1 MKISGT
7 FRNHKTR
14 FFQKAWFLSIAMVLF
29 VSLFVGVASG
39 SGGGNA
45 EPKGWVATDTYRVM
59 NFTVLAVALYLLLR
73 KPASQAL
80 DGRIKGIREQLTELE
95 ARKKDAEKELAE
107 YNKKLLQLNQEA
119 DKIVEEYVKQGNDAK
134 ERILREAES
143 AAEKLEEHAE
153 RNIEQE
159 FKNARTRLQEDI
171 LEKAIAKAEAI
182 VKQKI
187 TDEDQDRLVDEYLKK
202 VVA

>member
-1 MKISGT
+1 MKFSGT
-7 FRNHKTR
+7 
-14 FFQKAWFLSIAMVLF
+14 FQKAWFLSIAMMLLL
-29 VSLFVGVASG
+29 SLFAGVASA
-39 SGGGNA
+39 SGGG
-45 EPKGWVATDTYRVM
+45 ETKGWVATDTYRIM

-80 DGRIKGIREQLTELE
+80 DGRIKGIKEQLTELE
-95 ARKKDAEKELAE
+95 AKKKDAEKELAE

-119 DKIVEEYVKQGNDAK
+119 DKIVEEYIKQGHDAK
-134 ERILREAES
+134 ERILKEAES
-143 AAEKLEEHAE
+143 AAEKLEDQDK

-159 FKNARTRLQEDI
+159 FKRAKTELQEEI
-171 LEKAIAKAEAI
+171 LDKAISKAEVM

-187 TDEDQDRLVDEYLKK
+187 TDEDQERLVDEYLKK